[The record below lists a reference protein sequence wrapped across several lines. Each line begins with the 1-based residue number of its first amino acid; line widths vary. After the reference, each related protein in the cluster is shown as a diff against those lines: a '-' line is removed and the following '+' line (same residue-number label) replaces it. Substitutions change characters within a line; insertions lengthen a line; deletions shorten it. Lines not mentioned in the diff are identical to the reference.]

1 MGSADSD
8 KSFLVIDHA
17 KETARPFDH
26 FLVPF
31 YLKSSTSCH
40 LRKLGSIRNIEL
52 FEVGASVVDLVA
64 YSVCFRRIKHEF
76 AAIFCMH

>member
-8 KSFLVIDHA
+8 KSFLVIDLG

-26 FLVPF
+26 FLVLF

-40 LRKLGSIRNIEL
+40 LRKLESIRSIEL